1 MKKSDN
7 DFLEVHHS
15 SERLDESL
23 IYDKP
28 LINGQAF
35 AHRKLNCAS

>member
-15 SERLDESL
+15 SERLDESP

-28 LINGQAF
+28 LINGQSF
-35 AHRKLNCAS
+35 AHRMLNCAS